1 MFKNILFFIS
11 ILFLGSCSID
21 EGNISGT
28 ITNAEDG
35 QWIYL
40 EKLTLNNIEKVDS
53 CQIKNKSFSFNYKAW
68 NEIFI
73 STYSR

>member
-11 ILFLGSCSID
+11 ILFLGACSID

-28 ITNAEDG
+28 ITNAEDD

-40 EKLTLNNIEKVDS
+40 
-53 CQIKNKSFSFNYKAW
+53 
-68 NEIFI
+68 
-73 STYSR
+73 